1 MSNTAEIP
9 IIYHDEQIIVVNK
22 PVDLPV
28 HKNDFMPHDAE
39 YLTKVVGDLTGKWI
53 YNVHRLDSK
62 TSGVI
67 VLALEKEIAHQLA
80 LKFERKEVKKTYY
93 AIVQGDPESGVFD
106 KKVLVK
112 KKTKFKK
119 TALTNYKTVKSIPTK
134 ISYKVKENVVLS
146 LVEIFPETGRWHQIR
161 QHFAQ
166 HRFDILGDSHHGDFT
181 LNKIVTQLT
190 GIRRLFL
197 HAGKLEFEHPAS
209 GKPMSFEAQL
219 PNEFENIMNY
229 SWEENEFIL

>member
-219 PNEFENIMNY
+219 PNEFETIMNY